1 MFFPLDEQ
9 LELWEHHWSE
19 SVVKYAVWLSGL
31 VTFAEA
37 GKILQTIGEIPI
49 STSSIWR
56 RVAVWGPKCQ
66 TLEATQRAASA
77 AAPTRDELNHTA
89 PLESQDLGVAMDG
102 GMVHLREEGWKEL
115 KVGCVFAIRQQ
126 PTRDKHTGEIVDLAH
141 AVSNTY
147 VAHLG
152 GPAIF
157 GDLLW
162 AEARQRHWMQA
173 RETIVLGDGASW
185 IWNLAADKFFTSRQ
199 VVDWY
204 HAKLHL
210 TQAATALH
218 GEGTATTRRWVR
230 EHETP
235 LMQGHA
241 ERLART
247 LRQLAQKHPGC
258 AATLRREAG
267 YFQDNYRRMQYL
279 ETREEGFP
287 IGSGMVESACKQ
299 FRTRLAGSGMRWS
312 RAGLERLLP
321 IRAAIMGQRFDELWQ
336 KVYHL
341 PRI

>member
-1 MFFPLDEQ
+1 
-9 LELWEHHWSE
+9 LWEHHWSE
-19 SVVKYAVWLSGL
+19 SVVQYAVWLSGL

-56 RVAVWGPKCQ
+56 RVNVWGPKCQ
-66 TLEATQRAASA
+66 AVETTQRAASA
-77 AAPTRDELNHTA
+77 ATPTREELNQTI
-89 PLESQDLGVAMDG
+89 PLDSQDLGAAMDG
-102 GMVHLREEGWKEL
+102 GMIHIREEGWKEL

-126 PTRDKHTGEIVDLAH
+126 PTREKHTGEIVELAH
-141 AVSNTY
+141 AVANTY

-152 GPAIF
+152 GPGVF
-157 GDLLW
+157 GDQLW
-162 AEARQRHWMQA
+162 AEARRRHWMQA
-173 RETIVLGDGASW
+173 RETIVLGDGAAW

-210 TQAATALH
+210 TQAAAALH
-218 GEGTATTRRWVR
+218 GEGTAAARRWLR

-235 LMQGHA
+235 LLQGHA
-241 ERLART
+241 ERLAST
-247 LRQLAQKHPGC
+247 LRQLAQKQSRG
-258 AATLRREAG
+258 ADALRREAG

-299 FRTRLAGSGMRWS
+299 FRARLAGSGMRWS

-321 IRAAIMGQRFDELWQ
+321 IRAAIMSHRFDELWQ

-341 PRI
+341 PHK